1 MSRKISNRE
10 SKEDAFVWLDRKYKC
25 ALKFCYVSLDS
36 HMLRTSGYEQN
47 CTIGLQWHLMGT
59 YHYSYYNPET
69 SDGKFSQVECLYLL
83 IQYLFI
89 KSKMHTEFFSKLSIF
104 ILPNLSFFSL
114 STFKQIQL
122 LHSII
127 IIMMKGNNNLHSH
140 GRFCMP
146 KYERTILLEWQRNC
160 FSFIFHHLTAKLV

>member
-10 SKEDAFVWLDRKYKC
+10 SKEEAFVWLNRKYKC

-36 HMLRTSGYEQN
+36 HMLRTSGYVQN

-83 IQYLFI
+83 IQYLYI
-89 KSKMHTEFFSKLSIF
+89 KSKMHTEFFLSSQYLFYQIVRF
-104 ILPNLSFFSL
+104 IVLFYFDIYTNP
-114 STFKQIQL
+114 
-122 LHSII
+122 
-127 IIMMKGNNNLHSH
+127 
-140 GRFCMP
+140 
-146 KYERTILLEWQRNC
+146 TITCYNDYYNEGE
-160 FSFIFHHLTAKLV
+160 